1 MSHLLRTIFLA
12 AATGG
17 ALGAATA
24 IASDR
29 LGVGSYPAEQAGV
42 ILAQL
47 DGQSRDATPVPPRR
61 PPLIEQFP
69 APPFQDRF
77 RERAPQGEP
86 RANRRTPQAEQ
97 SQQAKPE
104 EQAKKPQTR
113 EEMLEELY
121 ARLAKAKDVN
131 EARGIVQAIERMWLV
146 SGSDTAD
153 LLMSRAQEAI
163 QKKNQRLARRM
174 LDKIVDLQPEWSEGW
189 SRRATLRFQ
198 NNDLDGA
205 IADIG
210 KVLAIEPRH
219 FRALT
224 GLGFIMKREGFN
236 KQALQ
241 AFRKALEVNPQQER
255 IRKEVEQLTQ
265 DVEGR
270 NI

>member
-1 MSHLLRTIFLA
+1 MSHLLRTIILA
-12 AATGG
+12 AAGGG
-17 ALGAATA
+17 ALGVAAA
-24 IASDR
+24 IAHER
-29 LGVGSYPAEQAGV
+29 LGASAPHAVPGQV

-61 PPLIEQFP
+61 PPLFEQFP
-69 APPFQDRF
+69 VPPLQERF
-77 RERAPQGEP
+77 RDRAPQGERP
-86 RANRRTPQAEQ
+86 ASRRAPQAEQ
-97 SQQAKPE
+97 SRQEKPAE
-104 EQAKKPQTR
+104 EAKKPQTR

-121 ARLAKAKDVN
+121 SRLAKAKDVN

-174 LDKIVDLQPEWSEGW
+174 LDKVIDLQPEWAEGW

-198 NNDLDGA
+198 ENDLDGA

-270 NI
+270 DI